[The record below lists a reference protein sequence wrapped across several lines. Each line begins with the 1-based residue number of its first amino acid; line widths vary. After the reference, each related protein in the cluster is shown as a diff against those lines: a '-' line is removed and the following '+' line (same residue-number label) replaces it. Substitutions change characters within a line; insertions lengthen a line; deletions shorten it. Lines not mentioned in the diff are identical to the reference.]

1 MLQSSGAMSGTA
13 PPARPAPG
21 LSDSDLA
28 QYRQR
33 GYVVLEGAV
42 SRQELDSALEGL
54 RTMQSRGGVAQNDRY
69 NAAGRVDFRKIPNLA
84 KSDEAF
90 RRLACAPAVVAAI
103 EALIGQEALLFRDVM
118 VVKPA
123 RDGAHLDY
131 HQDSEY
137 WDIEPR
143 ALVSAWFTFRDV
155 GVSDGCLRVIDG
167 SHTRH
172 YAHDILLGED
182 RPLPP
187 WITAGL
193 RRLVSL
199 SGTGD
204 SDASGF
210 SAARSLKNAVL
221 GRFTRHAGFLAK
233 LQDLHARVPE
243 DEKRRAVDLPV
254 RAGSVVLFHSMLLH
268 ASNTNTSDLERPAYI
283 PSYMGAEY
291 RFRGVGDPEF
301 LAVRVRDRAAFKKL
315 RVADA

>member
-1 MLQSSGAMSGTA
+1 MSGTA
-13 PPARPAPG
+13 PPAGAAKG

-33 GYVVLEGAV
+33 GYVVLDHAV
-42 SRQELDSALEGL
+42 DRRDLDAALESL
-54 RTMQSRGGVAQNDRY
+54 RALQSRGGLSQNDRY
-69 NAAGRVDFRKIPNLA
+69 NASGRVDFRKIPNLA
-84 KSDEAF
+84 KANEAF
-90 RRLACAPAVVAAI
+90 RRLASTPAVVSAI
-103 EALIGQEALLFRDVM
+103 EALIGQDALLFRDVM

-155 GVSDGCLRVIDG
+155 GVTDGCLRVIDG
-167 SHTRH
+167 SHLRR
-172 YAHDILLGED
+172 YPHDILIGEE
-182 RPLPP
+182 RPLPS
-187 WITAGL
+187 WITSGL

-233 LQDLHARVPE
+233 LQDLHARIPE

-283 PSYMGAEY
+283 PSYMGAGY
-291 RFRGVGDPEF
+291 RFCGVGDPEF
-301 LAVRVRDRAAFKKL
+301 LVARERERPVFKKIL
-315 RVADA
+315 GAKA

>member
-1 MLQSSGAMSGTA
+1 MSGTA
-13 PPARPAPG
+13 SPAGAARALG
-21 LSDSDLA
+21 DAELA
-28 QYRQR
+28 QYHQR
-33 GYVVLEGAV
+33 GYVVLDNAV
-42 SRQELDSALEGL
+42 SRRDLDAALESL
-54 RTMQSRGGVAQNDRY
+54 RALQSRGGVSQNDRY

-84 KSDEAF
+84 KANEAF
-90 RRLACAPAVVAAI
+90 RRLASTPAVVSAI

-143 ALVSAWFTFRDV
+143 ALISAWFTFRDV
-155 GVSDGCLRVIDG
+155 GVADGCLRVIDG
-167 SHTRH
+167 SHLRH
-172 YAHDILLGED
+172 YPHDILVGAE

-233 LQDLHARVPE
+233 LQDLHARIPE
-243 DEKRRAVDLPV
+243 DDKRRAVDLPV

-283 PSYMGAEY
+283 PRYMGAEY
-291 RFRGVGDPEF
+291 RFCGVGGPEF
-301 LAVRVRDRAAFKKL
+301 LVARERERPVFKKI
-315 RVADA
+315 RVAKA

>member
-1 MLQSSGAMSGTA
+1 MSGTA
-13 PPARPAPG
+13 PPASAATG
-21 LSDSDLA
+21 LRDSDIA
-28 QYRQR
+28 RYRER
-33 GYVVLEGAV
+33 GYVVVENAVDRRDLDAALDSLRALQARGAV
-42 SRQELDSALEGL
+42 S
-54 RTMQSRGGVAQNDRY
+54 QNDRY

-84 KSDEAF
+84 KSNEAF
-90 RRLACAPAVVAAI
+90 RRLACAPAVVSAI

-155 GVSDGCLRVIDG
+155 GVADGCLRVIDG
-167 SHTRH
+167 SHLRRYT
-172 YAHDILLGED
+172 HDILIRED
-182 RPLPP
+182 RPLPS

-210 SAARSLKNAVL
+210 SAARSVKNAVL

-233 LQDLHARVPE
+233 LQDLHARIPE

-291 RFRGVGDPEF
+291 RFCGVGTPEF
-301 LAVRVRDRAAFKKL
+301 LVVRERDRQVFKKI
-315 RVADA
+315 RVAKS